1 MSQESNVGKEPK
13 AEVGSLPSDVII
25 SAGVNVTTEV
35 VVNVD
40 VSASDVEKSE
50 KLSSVVVTARLSP
63 NSSELEVTFAG
74 TRAEGPGDPFL
85 GVWRCRR

>member
-1 MSQESNVGKEPK
+1 MK
-13 AEVGSLPSDVII
+13 AEVRSSPSDVIV
-25 SAGVNVTTEV
+25 SAGVNVTIEV

-40 VSASDVEKSE
+40 VSTSDVETSE
-50 KLSSVVVTARLSP
+50 KLSSVVVTSRIP
-63 NSSELEVTFAG
+63 TNSTELEVTFAG

>member
-1 MSQESNVGKEPK
+1 M
-13 AEVGSLPSDVII
+13 II

-40 VSASDVEKSE
+40 VSTPEVETSE
-50 KLSSVVVTARLSP
+50 RLSSVVVTSRISTTSTEP
-63 NSSELEVTFAG
+63 EVTFAMTG
-74 TRAEGPGDPFL
+74 AEGPGDPFL

>member
-1 MSQESNVGKEPK
+1 MDERLK

-40 VSASDVEKSE
+40 VSTSDVETSE
-50 KLSSVVVTARLSP
+50 ELSSVVVTSK
-63 NSSELEVTFAG
+63 NSTTSTELEVSFAE

>member
-1 MSQESNVGKEPK
+1 MGKELK
-13 AEVGSLPSDVII
+13 AEVGNSPSEVII

-40 VSASDVEKSE
+40 VFTSDIEASR
-50 KLSSVVVTARLSP
+50 KLSRVVVTSRIST
-63 NSSELEVTFAG
+63 SSAEVDVGFAEMRTG
-74 TRAEGPGDPFL
+74 GPGDPFL